1 MELSTVQQ
9 NRERSASIDAA
20 VDAFLA
26 KGGEIQTLS
35 GFPARPKPKPYGRRN
50 AVHVRKPTPRRRTK
64 EAMRAAAPQD
74 AIQDRCHARAEQVE
88 VVRKL
93 AETMTIT
100 DVMRETGLSIY
111 RLRKMARVHGF
122 EFKAFSPASNLI
134 PYQHDPVADALNV
147 VRIKA
152 ARDRGISRKAAV
164 RELGLSNT
172 MIKRLIR
179 EFNIDYPLKGASER
193 TLPSSIHQ

>member
-1 MELSTVQQ
+1 MISPELSTIQQ
-9 NRERSASIDAA
+9 KAPEAEELAA
-20 VDAFLA
+20 QVAEFLA
-26 KGGEIQTLS
+26 NGGVIETKK
-35 GFPARPKPKPYGRRN
+35 GFPLKPAAKKYGRMSPPVARPP
-50 AVHVRKPTPRRRTK
+50 APRRRTK
-64 EAMRAAAPQD
+64 EAMQAAAPQD
-74 AIQDRCHARAEQVE
+74 VIQDRCNARAEQVE

-100 DVMRETGLSIY
+100 DVMRETSLSIY

-152 ARDRGISRKAAV
+152 ARDRGISQKAAV
-164 RELGLSNT
+164 AELGMSNT
-172 MIKRLIR
+172 MINRLIR
-179 EFNIDYPLKGASER
+179 EFDIDYPLQG
-193 TLPSSIHQ
+193 PSAQ

>member
-1 MELSTVQQ
+1 MISPELSTIQR
-9 NRERSASIDAA
+9 NKERSAALKA
-20 VDAFLA
+20 EVAAFLTRRRDRNKKRLSVEA
-26 KGGEIQTLS
+26 QTKAVRADDS
-35 GFPARPKPKPYGRRN
+35 SARSPAPK
-50 AVHVRKPTPRRRTK
+50 HRTK
-64 EAMRAAAPQD
+64 EALRASAPKD

-100 DVMRETGLSIY
+100 DVMRETSLSIY

-122 EFKAFSPASNLI
+122 KYTAFVPASNLI

-164 RELGLSNT
+164 VELGLSNT
-172 MIKRLIR
+172 MINRLIR
-179 EFNIDYPLKGASER
+179 EFNIDYPLQG
-193 TLPSSIHQ
+193 PSLK

>member
-1 MELSTVQQ
+1 MISLELSTVQQ

-20 VDAFLA
+20 VAAFLA

-35 GFPARPKPKPYGRRN
+35 GFPARPEPKPYGRRN
-50 AVHVRKPTPRRRTK
+50 AGHVRQPTPRRRTK
-64 EAMRAAAPQD
+64 EAMRAAAATD
-74 AIQDRCHARAEQVE
+74 AIPDRCHVQADQVE

-100 DVMRETGLSIY
+100 DVMRETDLSIY

-122 EFKAFSPASNLI
+122 EYKAFSPASNLI

-164 RELGLSNT
+164 VELELSNT
-172 MIKRLIR
+172 MINRLIR
-179 EFNIDYPLKGASER
+179 EFNIDYPLQG
-193 TLPSSIHQ
+193 PSPK

>member
-1 MELSTVQQ
+1 MISPELSTIQR
-9 NRERSASIDAA
+9 NKERSAALEA
-20 VDAFLA
+20 EVNEFL
-26 KGGEIQTLS
+26 KRGGVIGTLK
-35 GFPARPKPKPYGRRN
+35 GFPVRPEPKPYGRMI
-50 AVHVRKPTPRRRTK
+50 APSVQHPAPRRRTK
-64 EAMRAAAPQD
+64 EAVRAAAPQE
-74 AIQDRCHARAEQVE
+74 AIPDLCHARTEQVE

-93 AETMTIT
+93 AETTTIT

-122 EFKAFSPASNLI
+122 EYTAFVPASNLI

-164 RELGLSNT
+164 VELGLSNT
-172 MIKRLIR
+172 MINRLIR
-179 EFNIDYPLKGASER
+179 EFNIDYPLKGAGSK
-193 TLPSSIHQ
+193 

>member
-1 MELSTVQQ
+1 MISPELSLIQQ
-9 NRERSASIDAA
+9 KAPEAA
-20 VDAFLA
+20 ELAAQVAEFLA
-26 KGGEIQTLS
+26 SGGEIETKK
-35 GFPARPKPKPYGRRN
+35 GFPSKPKPKQYGRMTHPPARPPAPK
-50 AVHVRKPTPRRRTK
+50 HRTK
-64 EAMRAAAPQD
+64 EALRAAAPKD

-88 VVRKL
+88 VVRRL

-100 DVMRETGLSIY
+100 DVMRETSLSIY

-122 EFKAFSPASNLI
+122 EYKAFSPASNLI

-164 RELGLSNT
+164 IELGLSNT
-172 MIKRLIR
+172 MINRLIR
-179 EFNIDYPLKGASER
+179 EFDIDYPLQG
-193 TLPSSIHQ
+193 PSPK

>member
-1 MELSTVQQ
+1 MISPELSTIQQ
-9 NRERSASIDAA
+9 KAPEAEELAA
-20 VDAFLA
+20 QVAEFLA
-26 KGGEIQTLS
+26 NGGVIETKK
-35 GFPARPKPKPYGRRN
+35 GFPLKPAAKKYGRMSPSVARPP
-50 AVHVRKPTPRRRTK
+50 APRRRTK

-122 EFKAFSPASNLI
+122 EYQAFSPASNLI

-172 MIKRLIR
+172 MINRLIR
-179 EFNIDYPLKGASER
+179 EFNIDYPLQG
-193 TLPSSIHQ
+193 PSPK

>member
-1 MELSTVQQ
+1 MISPELSLIQQ
-9 NRERSASIDAA
+9 KAPEAA
-20 VDAFLA
+20 ELAAQVAEFLA
-26 KGGEIQTLS
+26 SGGEIETKK
-35 GFPARPKPKPYGRRN
+35 GFPSKPKPKQYGRMTPPPARPPAPK
-50 AVHVRKPTPRRRTK
+50 HRTK
-64 EAMRAAAPQD
+64 EALRAAAPKD

-88 VVRKL
+88 AVRRL

-100 DVMRETGLSIY
+100 DVMRKTGLSIY

-122 EFKAFSPASNLI
+122 EYTAFSPASNLI

-164 RELGLSNT
+164 IELGLSNT
-172 MIKRLIR
+172 MINRLIR
-179 EFNIDYPLKGASER
+179 EFNIDYPLKGPRAK
-193 TLPSSIHQ
+193 

>member
-1 MELSTVQQ
+1 MISPELSTIQR
-9 NRERSASIDAA
+9 NKERSAILEAEVA
-20 VDAFLA
+20 AFL
-26 KGGEIQTLS
+26 KRGGVIETKS
-35 GFPARPKPKPYGRRN
+35 GFPLKPKLKEYGRMSPPVARPP
-50 AVHVRKPTPRRRTK
+50 APRRRTK

-74 AIQDRCHARAEQVE
+74 VIQDRCNARAEQVE

-122 EFKAFSPASNLI
+122 EYKAFSPASNLI

-164 RELGLSNT
+164 VELGLSNT
-172 MIKRLIR
+172 MINRLIR
-179 EFNIDYPLKGASER
+179 EFNIDYPLQG
-193 TLPSSIHQ
+193 PSPK

>member
-1 MELSTVQQ
+1 MISPELSTIQR
-9 NRERSASIDAA
+9 NKERSAILEAEVA
-20 VDAFLA
+20 AFL
-26 KGGEIQTLS
+26 KRGGVIGTLK
-35 GFPARPKPKPYGRRN
+35 GFPVRPEPKPYGRMI
-50 AVHVRKPTPRRRTK
+50 APSAPQPAPRRRTK
-64 EAMRAAAPQD
+64 EAMRAAAPRD

-100 DVMRETGLSIY
+100 DVMRETSLSIY

-147 VRIKA
+147 GRIKA

-164 RELGLSNT
+164 KELGLSNT
-172 MIKRLIR
+172 MINRLIR
-179 EFNIDYPLKGASER
+179 EFNIDYPLHRRSHFGR
-193 TLPSSIHQ
+193 

>member
-1 MELSTVQQ
+1 MISPELSTIQR
-9 NRERSASIDAA
+9 NKERSAVLEAEVA
-20 VDAFLA
+20 AFL
-26 KGGEIQTLS
+26 KRGGVIETKK
-35 GFPARPKPKPYGRRN
+35 GFPSKPKPKQYGRMTP
-50 AVHVRKPTPRRRTK
+50 APVRPPAPKHRTK
-64 EAMRAAAPQD
+64 EALRAAAPKD

-100 DVMRETGLSIY
+100 DVMRKTGLSIY

-122 EFKAFSPASNLI
+122 EYKAFSPASNLI

-164 RELGLSNT
+164 VELGMSNT
-172 MIKRLIR
+172 MINRLIR
-179 EFNIDYPLKGASER
+179 EFNIDYPLQG
-193 TLPSSIHQ
+193 PSSK

>member
-1 MELSTVQQ
+1 MISPELSMIQR
-9 NRERSASIDAA
+9 NKERSAVLEAEVA
-20 VDAFLA
+20 EFL
-26 KGGEIQTLS
+26 KSGGVIATLQ
-35 GFPARPKPKPYGRRN
+35 GFSYKPRPYGRMGT
-50 AVHVRKPTPRRRTK
+50 AATPAPRRRTK
-64 EAMRAAAPQD
+64 EAMRAAAPKD

-122 EFKAFSPASNLI
+122 EYKAFSPASNLI

-164 RELGLSNT
+164 VELRLSNT
-172 MIKRLIR
+172 MINRLIR
-179 EFNIDYPLKGASER
+179 EFNIDYPLQG
-193 TLPSSIHQ
+193 PSPK

>member
-1 MELSTVQQ
+1 MISPELSLIQQ
-9 NRERSASIDAA
+9 KAPEAA
-20 VDAFLA
+20 ELAAQVAEFLA
-26 KGGEIQTLS
+26 SGGEIETKK
-35 GFPARPKPKPYGRRN
+35 GFPSKPKPKQYGRMTPPPARPPAPK
-50 AVHVRKPTPRRRTK
+50 HRTK
-64 EAMRAAAPQD
+64 EALRAAAPKD

-122 EFKAFSPASNLI
+122 EYKAFSPASNLI

-164 RELGLSNT
+164 VELRLSNT
-172 MIKRLIR
+172 MINRLIR
-179 EFNIDYPLKGASER
+179 EFNIDYPLQG
-193 TLPSSIHQ
+193 PSPK